1 LPRLNLDTIDL
12 KILNTLARDGRL
24 SYRSIGVAM
33 GLTTKSVKSRV
44 DKMLSSGVIDGFIT
58 AVNPSIFG
66 YDRTYFVALKKSK
79 LSKELVERIGLV
91 GVIGYRFE
99 VLGGVIGF
107 GIGVKEED
115 EDKIQLLLDSL
126 RGANV
131 GLIESRNYQVP
142 DILTKTDYVIIKELI
157 KKPRMEIMDIA
168 KATSISSKTIR
179 RRIEKMTKNRV
190 LEFSINVNPAAMKG
204 QIVFFLSVRAEK
216 QLYPRLL
223 EKILDE
229 LHESIILSFNFANQ
243 MDAIG
248 LNLASDD
255 VFKIE
260 NIRSHIESFDG
271 VQDANVFFPIKLEY
285 PQEWM
290 IKAIDRKLGDT
301 TSGKFTQI
309 TVSKAR

>member
-1 LPRLNLDTIDL
+1 
-12 KILNTLARDGRL
+12 
-24 SYRSIGVAM
+24 
-33 GLTTKSVKSRV
+33 
-44 DKMLSSGVIDGFIT
+44 
-58 AVNPSIFG
+58 
-66 YDRTYFVALKKSK
+66 
-79 LSKELVERIGLV
+79 
-91 GVIGYRFE
+91 
-99 VLGGVIGF
+99 
-107 GIGVKEED
+107 
-115 EDKIQLLLDSL
+115 
-126 RGANV
+126 
-131 GLIESRNYQVP
+131 
-142 DILTKTDYVIIKELI
+142 
-157 KKPRMEIMDIA
+157 MEIMDIA

-223 EKILDE
+223 EKILGE

-271 VQDANVFFPIKLEY
+271 VQDSNVFFPIKLEY